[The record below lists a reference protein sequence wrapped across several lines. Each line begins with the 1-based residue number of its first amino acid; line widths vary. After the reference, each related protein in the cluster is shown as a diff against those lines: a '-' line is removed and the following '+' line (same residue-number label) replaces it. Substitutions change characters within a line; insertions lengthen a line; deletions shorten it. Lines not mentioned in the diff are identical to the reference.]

1 MENKSQFIFFFSIT
15 LSIILLFNFFGTRE
29 VNILLAFLNV
39 LTLFYL
45 FYKRKLKVNGIL
57 LIFLL
62 LLFVTTIVGFF
73 YSNKFSIW
81 QIIRSHIW
89 LPLSLIILK
98 STSEIVK
105 NEDVSFFEINKIC
118 NFIKFYT
125 ISIFI
130 LCVADI
136 IFKIN
141 LSPNMFYLSENSLYT
156 RYYYPLIEPFLFFLP
171 ILIYKNY
178 KLTSIFLIILSFL
191 TVTKSIIFISLYFL
205 IFTFLLLEKGSD
217 QKKFAIKIFV
227 ITIIIL
233 FTLFIF
239 KSEIFFDRTYNI
251 LSFKYS
257 SRFEQISDFKYYLN
271 ENDFKLIKLFFGSG
285 LGSPYRSLDL
295 FYIEDIYVLR
305 SLVNLQYDIENGIV
319 ALVFHCGLIGSFFY
333 MAILLNSFK
342 KYKIFIL
349 LFIIPIF
356 VGTSPIG
363 VNHFFE
369 MFFLGISINY
379 FIYKNKKL

>member
-1 MENKSQFIFFFSIT
+1 M
-15 LSIILLFNFFGTRE
+15 
-29 VNILLAFLNV
+29 
-39 LTLFYL
+39 FYL

-342 KYKIFIL
+342 QYKIFIL